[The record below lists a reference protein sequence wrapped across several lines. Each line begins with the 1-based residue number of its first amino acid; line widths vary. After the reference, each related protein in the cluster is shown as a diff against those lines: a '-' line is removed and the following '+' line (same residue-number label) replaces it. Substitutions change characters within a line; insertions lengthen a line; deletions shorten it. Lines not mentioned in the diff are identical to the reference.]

1 MKSNRMKI
9 KNEVL
14 HKTEVE
20 ITKVQEEYEKI
31 IRTLEET
38 LEKKLTELKKEE
50 EEHKLLHE
58 KYESMYARNKLES
71 GISN

>member
-14 HKTEVE
+14 HKTEIE

-38 LEKKLTELKKEE
+38 LEKKLTELKK
-50 EEHKLLHE
+50 
-58 KYESMYARNKLES
+58 
-71 GISN
+71 